1 MVEVLLWAVA
11 VACGVLVLG
20 GLLTCGLCEWINSML
35 EDSEE

>member
-11 VACGVLVLG
+11 VACGVLVFG
-20 GLLTCGLCEWINSML
+20 GLLTWGLCEWIDSML